1 MFPGFDNSDL
11 ADFGT
16 ISVHGVV
23 FKDQFVHLLHKNTL
37 LSILALGSHI
47 WIVTLPP
54 LSYVTLSQLP
64 YLSELEFFLLQNEVN
79 NT

>member
-11 ADFGT
+11 ADFDM
-16 ISVHGVV
+16 ISLYGVV
-23 FKDQFVHLLHKNTL
+23 FKDHLLLFTFSIKIL

-47 WIVTLPP
+47 WIVPLPP

-64 YLSELEFFLLQNEVN
+64 YLSEL
-79 NT
+79 